1 MPTFA
6 AVYILYN
13 IISIKVMTQEEL
25 QQHFSNRLTAIMQ
38 QQGKTAAQVAQ
49 MTGLHPSNMTGF
61 MRGQK
66 NPTLQTIDRFAQAFG
81 LPLWHFV
88 ADPAEVT
95 ADLQRRIDEGE
106 QLAQLL
112 RQRIADQERT
122 IAEQAQRIRQMEAQ
136 QQAASVP
143 VGTTDGKAPQD
154 ASQAPQTA
162 TDAPDLITIDPR
174 TGESIRYRRMQ

>member
-1 MPTFA
+1 
-6 AVYILYN
+6 
-13 IISIKVMTQEEL
+13 MTQEEL

-81 LPLWHFV
+81 LPLWHLV
-88 ADPAEVT
+88 QDPAEVT

-112 RQRIADQERT
+112 RQRIAEHEQT
-122 IAEQAQRIRQMEAQ
+122 IAEQAQRIRQLEAQ
-136 QQAASVP
+136 QPAAS
-143 VGTTDGKAPQD
+143 APD
-154 ASQAPQTA
+154 VA
-162 TDAPDLITIDPR
+162 DLITIDPR
-174 TGESIRYRRMQ
+174 TGESVRYRRMY

>member
-38 QQGKTAAQVAQ
+38 
-49 MTGLHPSNMTGF
+49 HPSNMTGF

-95 ADLQRRIDEGE
+95 ADLQQRIDEGE

-112 RQRIADQERT
+112 RQRIADQEHT
-122 IAEQAQRIRQMEAQ
+122 IAEQARRIRQMETQ

-143 VGTTDGKAPQD
+143 VGTTDGEAPQD
-154 ASQAPQTA
+154 APQAPQTA

>member
-1 MPTFA
+1 
-6 AVYILYN
+6 
-13 IISIKVMTQEEL
+13 MTQEEL

-112 RQRIADQERT
+112 RQRIADQEHT
-122 IAEQAQRIRQMEAQ
+122 IAEQAQRIRQLEAQ
-136 QQAASVP
+136 QGAQQAASVP
-143 VGTTDGKAPQD
+143 VGSTDGEALQD

-162 TDAPDLITIDPR
+162 TNAPDLITIDPR

>member
-1 MPTFA
+1 
-6 AVYILYN
+6 
-13 IISIKVMTQEEL
+13 MTQEEL

-81 LPLWHFV
+81 LPLWHLV
-88 ADPAEVT
+88 QDPAEVT

-112 RQRIADQERT
+112 HQRIASQEQT
-122 IAEQAQRIRQMEAQ
+122 IAEQAQRIRQLETQ
-136 QQAASVP
+136 QPAASAPADAVS
-143 VGTTDGKAPQD
+143 GEAPQD
-154 ASQAPQTA
+154 APDVA
-162 TDAPDLITIDPR
+162 DLITIDPR
-174 TGESIRYRRMQ
+174 TGESVRYRRMQ